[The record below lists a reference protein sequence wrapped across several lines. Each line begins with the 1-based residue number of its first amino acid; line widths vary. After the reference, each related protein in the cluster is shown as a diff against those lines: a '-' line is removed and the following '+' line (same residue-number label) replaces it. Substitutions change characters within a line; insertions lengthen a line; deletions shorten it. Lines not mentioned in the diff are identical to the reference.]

1 KLSFIKMKV
10 GRKMSLILCPECGTK
25 ISNKATTCPH
35 CGYIS
40 KDATLPISLQD
51 RYEVVPTFSYDIEE
65 WNPDRNNQSLIS
77 YEDNRT
83 LIEKLGNWQNIQ
95 LRVPAIA
102 NVIKGMATKDKILV
116 AKMDSYVKTLIE
128 KGVYRFTIDKNGEIL
143 PTIRDAEGIV
153 KQVRLKEM
161 NLTPELANS
170 LNNLQTHAAMAQ
182 ILDEIEYVGDAIR
195 GIHIE
200 LQNDRIALAESTKD
214 KLLLASKIQDT
225 KLREIAIL
233 NAVGSATEAKRILMR
248 NFTENLRY
256 IAENSQKNEM
266 QLLLEGKKGKDIP
279 QKAADAFQSL
289 VFITN
294 SVQIECEGYALL
306 GEYESSKE
314 SLLRFKSFITDNKLD
329 ERDTLILLNENTP
342 LEKINVV
349 NEFMEI
355 SDKITT
361 FDVNRQLTG
370 HNIMMITEDIENE
383 SKC

>member
-1 KLSFIKMKV
+1 
-10 GRKMSLILCPECGTK
+10 MSLILCPECGTK
-25 ISNKATTCPH
+25 ISNKAITCPH

-40 KDATLPISLQD
+40 KDATLPISMQD

-83 LIEKLGNWQNIQ
+83 LIENLGNWQNIQ

-102 NVIKGMATKDKILV
+102 NVIKGMANKDKILV

-279 QKAADAFQSL
+279 QKAVDAFQAL
-289 VFITN
+289 VAITN
-294 SVQIECEGYALL
+294 SVQIECQGYALL

-361 FDVNRQLTG
+361 FDVNGQLIG
-370 HNIMMITEDIENE
+370 HNIMMITEDIEDE

>member
-1 KLSFIKMKV
+1 
-10 GRKMSLILCPECGTK
+10 MSLILCPECGAK
-25 ISNKATTCPH
+25 ISSKATMCPH

-40 KDATLPISLQD
+40 NDATLPISLQD
-51 RYEVVPTFSYDIEE
+51 TYEVVPTFSYDIED
-65 WNPDRNNQSLIS
+65 WNPDKNDQSLIS

-83 LIEKLGNWQNIQ
+83 LVENLGNWQNLQ

-182 ILDEIEYVGDAIR
+182 ILEEIEYVGDAIR

-279 QKAADAFQSL
+279 QKAADAFQAL
-289 VFITN
+289 VAITN
-294 SVQIECEGYALL
+294 SVQIECQGYALL

-355 SDKITT
+355 TDKITT

-370 HNIMMITEDIENE
+370 HNIMMITEDIEDE